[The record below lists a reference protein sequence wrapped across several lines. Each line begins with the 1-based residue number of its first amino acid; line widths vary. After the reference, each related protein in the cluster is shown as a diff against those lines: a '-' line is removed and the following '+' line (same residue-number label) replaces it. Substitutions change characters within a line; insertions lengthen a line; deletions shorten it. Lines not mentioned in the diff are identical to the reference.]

1 MIVMTIA
8 LLAVTQGAAQGQD
21 FRWSGT
27 LAAGNTIEVRDING
41 SISASPASGNT
52 IEVTGQKRA
61 GRNGRPELVEI
72 RMEKRDDRVI
82 ICTVYPSQRDSEGC
96 RGGGERRGGNRD
108 NDEVNNVS
116 VHFVVKVPA
125 NIRFE
130 GKSVNGDVTAT
141 GLVADAEVATV
152 NGNVEVSTRGVAE
165 ASSVNGNVKATLGRA
180 DWTGPVEFSSVN
192 GTVMVTLPA
201 NASADVQASTVNGNI
216 ETDFPL
222 TVTGR
227 FGPRNMSGTIGSGGP
242 RLSLS
247 SVNGSV
253 ALKRGS

>member
-27 LAAGNTIEVRDING
+27 LAAGKTIEVRDVNG
-41 SISASPASGNT
+41 SITATPASGNT
-52 IEVTGQKRA
+52 IEVTAQKRA
-61 GRNGRPELVEI
+61 GRGGRPELVEI
-72 RMEKRDDRVI
+72 RAEERDDRVV

-96 RGGGERRGGNRD
+96 RGGGERRGRN
-108 NDEVNNVS
+108 NDDVDNVS
-116 VHFVVKVPA
+116 VHFTVRVPS

-130 GKSVNGDVTAT
+130 GKTVNGDVTAT
-141 GLVADAEVATV
+141 GLAADAEVATV
-152 NGNVEVSTRGVAE
+152 NGDVEVSTRGVAE
-165 ASSVNGNVKATLGRA
+165 ASSVNGNVSATLGRS

-192 GTVMVTLPA
+192 GTVTVTLPS
-201 NASADVQASTVNGNI
+201 NASAEVRASTVNGGI
-216 ETDFPL
+216 ESDFPL
-222 TVTGR
+222 TITGK
-227 FGPRNMSGTIGSGGP
+227 FGPRNMNGTIGSGGP

-247 SVNGSV
+247 SVNGSI

>member
-27 LAAGNTIEVRDING
+27 LAAGKTIEVRAVNG
-41 SISASPASGNT
+41 SISATPASGNT

-61 GRNGRPELVEI
+61 GRGGRPELVEI
-72 RMEKRDDRVI
+72 RMEERDDRVV
-82 ICTVYPSQRDSEGC
+82 ICTVYPNQQDSEGC
-96 RGGGERRGGNRD
+96 RGGGERRGR
-108 NDEVNNVS
+108 NDDDVNNVS
-116 VHFVVKVPA
+116 VHFDVRVPA

-152 NGNVEVSTRGVAE
+152 NGNVEVSTSGVAE
-165 ASSVNGNVKATLGRA
+165 ASSVNGNVRATLGRS
-180 DWTGPVEFSSVN
+180 DWNGPVEFSSVN
-192 GTVMVTLPA
+192 GTVTVTLPS
-201 NASADVQASTVNGNI
+201 NASADVRASTVNGKI

-222 TVTGR
+222 TVTGK

-242 RLSLS
+242 RLSMS